1 MCLCMYRGLNLLFF
15 GSMAHIKTNG
25 QTYKQT
31 EVQRDKKQVYKL
43 TIQRKKYSNTVVNHS
58 V

>member
-43 TIQRKKYSNTVVNHS
+43 TTTQKYSNTVVNHS